1 MPRSPSAIQVSLQHC
16 SIFGQVYCRFF
27 LLFLEF
33 KILFFHD
40 FTKLNYCISGVLGIK
55 VKIMLPHDP
64 RGQAGP
70 RTALP
75 DQIHIKEPNEPPAP
89 LQPYSEP
96 GKDNKKD
103 MIAVM
108 PGQVPI
114 TAF

>member
-1 MPRSPSAIQVSLQHC
+1 M
-16 SIFGQVYCRFF
+16 
-27 LLFLEF
+27 
-33 KILFFHD
+33 
-40 FTKLNYCISGVLGIK
+40 LGIK